1 MDGEDFGAFRLAAEA
16 APRGGRGLAAGLPP
30 GGWGQRCSASNF
42 RELMDVPP
50 CGASISLG
58 GMQDGGA
65 ASGTP
70 HEYWSLM
77 KQLETLETES
87 KQFTAFQQTD
97 RTLFANLRAALAT
110 IRPPDQIRPADTKKA
125 QVAAEATAGPTTE
138 APPAHRRA
146 RSPPPP
152 QRGCSPP
159 PPLHGRLY
167 SPRALQH
174 LKEKGSWGSQSSA
187 SSSQGGGRG
196 GGGVRVFGRLNQQ
209 AINSDASS
217 VVSSSGSSI
226 QASRRA
232 MMGWTSAPEA
242 APPDEA
248 PRSEDGA
255 CFRRSFNDAHGNPLR
270 SAMRRRQSGS
280 TGGSSEG
287 LALSQHDGTL
297 SVTFGEVVTFDD
309 SSVASQERP

>member
-1 MDGEDFGAFRLAAEA
+1 
-16 APRGGRGLAAGLPP
+16 
-30 GGWGQRCSASNF
+30 
-42 RELMDVPP
+42 
-50 CGASISLG
+50 
-58 GMQDGGA
+58 MQDGGA
-65 ASGTP
+65 GSGTT

-87 KQFTAFQQTD
+87 KQFPAFQQTD
-97 RTLFANLRAALAT
+97 WTLFANLRAALAT
-110 IRPPDQIRPADTKKA
+110 IRPADQICPADTK
-125 QVAAEATAGPTTE
+125 VAAAATAGPTTE

-152 QRGCSPP
+152 QRGGSPP

-174 LKEKGSWGSQSSA
+174 LKEKGSWGSHSST

-217 VVSSSGSSI
+217 VVSSGGSSI

-297 SVTFGEVVTFDD
+297 SVTFGEVVTFSRESSRAGVFDD